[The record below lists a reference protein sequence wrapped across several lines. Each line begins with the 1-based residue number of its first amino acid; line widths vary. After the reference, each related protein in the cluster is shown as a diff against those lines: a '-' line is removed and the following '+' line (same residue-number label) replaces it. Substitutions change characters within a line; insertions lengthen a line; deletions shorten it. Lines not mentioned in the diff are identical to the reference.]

1 MRDPDTT
8 RNDREIA
15 KAVALRMLRENGL
28 ASLSVR
34 KIAAELGTSYQ
45 LIYTLFGDKIGLL
58 NALISDGFEQLGS
71 VCAKA
76 SAETNSAQSVLAVVF
91 AYRDFAL
98 QNANLYELMFSDP
111 VAIPRAKATRAK
123 GVECFQALL
132 MPVERYWKANTR
144 TKGRFIDPQALAIA
158 IWTSTHGHVQFSAK
172 SWFQFEFDDRKNL
185 EGAVMALL
193 DSAG

>member
-15 KAVALRMLRENGL
+15 KAVALRMLRENGP

-45 LIYTLFGDKIGLL
+45 LIYTLFGDKVGLL
-58 NALISDGFEQLGS
+58 NALIRDGFEQLRTDCS
-71 VCAKA
+71 EA
-76 SAETNSAQSVLAVVF
+76 SAETTSEQSVLAVVF

-98 QNANLYELMFSDP
+98 KNPDLYELMFSDP
-111 VAIPRAKATRAK
+111 VVIPREKATRAK
-123 GVECFQALL
+123 GVDCFEALL
-132 MPVERYWKANTR
+132 MPVQRFWKSNAP
-144 TKGRFIDPQALAIA
+144 TKGRFADPQALAIA

-172 SWFQFEFDDRKNL
+172 SWFQFEFDDRKDL
-185 EGAVMALL
+185 EGVVMALL